1 MTVLNST
8 ADEYVRGL
16 IRYVHLAFE
25 TQRVVELRRVL
36 RFLGAAYDITDLL
49 AILLATLDDLQA
61 IAAAV
66 AEGSGRDVRHD
77 AFDPD
82 IVVAA
87 RVGADVDDQRACAGI
102 AHASKRL
109 ASEGVELRFV
119 APSVIEPA
127 SGCGPASGS
136 PTCSSR
142 RCRRRARA
150 GLRYARKA
158 LRGRGR
164 GPRSLLDPAP
174 LERSLRER
182 VDLDALNA
190 NVRAPEV
197 PLAAVAV
204 AASSGLTGRTV
215 VFHAG
220 GGQPA
225 RDLAR
230 GIDYVPCE
238 ALTHDHVLASAAIP
252 EHLPVDAL
260 FERAGGRARPLRRRR
275 HAAQHADQA
284 GARARRPP
292 G

>member
-82 IVVAA
+82 IVIAA

-119 APSVIEPA
+119 APVEFID
-127 SGCGPASGS
+127 
-136 PTCSSR
+136 R
-142 RCRRRARA
+142 QQRA
-150 GLRYARKA
+150 GVVQQVQSEQL
-158 LRGRGR
+158 
-164 GPRSLLDPAP
+164 
-174 LERSLRER
+174 LERLLLER
-182 VDLDALNA
+182 AWCGAAGFDDRVGTGDPQAHGLAL
-190 NVRAPEV
+190 
-197 PLAAVAV
+197 AVE
-204 AASSGLTGRTV
+204 L
-215 VFHAG
+215 
-220 GGQPA
+220 P
-225 RDLAR
+225 
-230 GIDYVPCE
+230 
-238 ALTHDHVLASAAIP
+238 IP
-252 EHLPVDAL
+252 EREA
-260 FERAGGRARPLRRRR
+260 FREQLRTQR
-275 HAAQHADQA
+275 HRVAIHVRQQLL
-284 GARARRPP
+284 GNVVR
-292 G
+292 